1 MIRVTELV
9 DVPLDRLDSI
19 GRADLERN
27 LSTLKTTCATW
38 AAGRTLAQCVAK
50 ADAGKPDGGI
60 LDAARKQLP
69 MLEDFIR
76 THHIVSIPDTDRAL
90 VRESPPYMRWNFA
103 FMNTRGVFEPSLPSI
118 YYISPPDPAWP
129 KAKQD
134 AYLPSVGTLL
144 VTTVHEVWPGH
155 FLHFLHVTHVPS
167 QIGRVYGSY
176 AFGEGWAHYD
186 EEMMLDDGLGNG
198 DPALKIEQLRDAL
211 LRNVRYLCAVG
222 LHTKGMTVEQCDRM
236 FREQAFQDPG
246 NAEQQAA
253 RGTFD
258 PAYLNYTLGKLMIRK
273 LRDEWTASR
282 GGRAAWGTFHDAFL
296 SYGAPPIP
304 LVRRA
309 MLGPGSRPP
318 L

>member
-1 MIRVTELV
+1 
-9 DVPLDRLDSI
+9 
-19 GRADLERN
+19 
-27 LSTLKTTCATW
+27 
-38 AAGRTLAQCVAK
+38 
-50 ADAGKPDGGI
+50 
-60 LDAARKQLP
+60 

-167 QIGRVYGSY
+167 QIGRVHGSY

-282 GGRAAWGTFHDAFL
+282 GGRAARCWDRGQ
-296 SYGAPPIP
+296 G
-304 LVRRA
+304 RRCR
-309 MLGPGSRPP
+309 MRQGCG
-318 L
+318 